1 MEETSRRKR
10 AASKEDIAN
19 FVDSMAYFSAKQKEA
34 RTLLMQSAS
43 HVTEN
48 SPLDDWLPYAACR
61 GKIDLFFRYTCT
73 PRCNVVGC
81 QRLSSVKACRAIC
94 AACPVLIQCRK
105 WSVAKVPVSSRAD
118 YESDRAHL
126 ADSSGFDKTSI
137 RSSSRQGQTRL
148 A

>member
-1 MEETSRRKR
+1 MFPHGRSESSETDEPPKR
-10 AASKEDIAN
+10 TSPISWD
-19 FVDSMAYFSAKQKEA
+19 FDGLLSSAKQKEV
-34 RTLLMQSAS
+34 RTSLMQSAS

-61 GKIDLFFRYTCT
+61 GKIDLFFRHTCT

-105 WSVAKVPVSSRAD
+105 WSVAKVPVGFTGGLTESERAQ
-118 YESDRAHL
+118 L
-126 ADSSGFDKTSI
+126 AALLGVQQDFGS
-137 RSSSRQGQTRL
+137 QL
-148 A
+148 